1 MSHDPYNV
9 ALDATHSTISG
20 QPVLV
25 IFIDCAQML
34 FIVLDGAWIA
44 WRYEYVRYAM
54 LKEVDPGRI
63 ADRGAVRK

>member
-44 WRYEYVRYAM
+44 WRYTILR
-54 LKEVDPGRI
+54 
-63 ADRGAVRK
+63 